1 MVSRNPLLGI
11 STLVSRESLT
21 FFWYFSGRIDVD
33 SFLLWVSDAQT
44 CPQMGPGAPPPS
56 KRSASRW
63 GCLAHYHGTCGSDE
77 VAAAPVGKTRS
88 RERFGEGGVTR
99 VFRGSGG
106 DPQKKPPTQ
115 KGIPPPR
122 WGSSLAFWRAFC
134 RESGIPETPLD
145 VLLGVGD
152 PPK

>member
-11 STLVSRESLT
+11 STLVSRGSLT
-21 FFWYFSGRIDVD
+21 FLGYFSGRIDVD

-44 CPQMGPGAPPPS
+44 CPQMGPGAPPLS

-77 VAAAPVGKTRS
+77 VAAAPVAQRRS

-99 VFRGSGG
+99 FFAGEWGG
-106 DPQKKPPTQ
+106 PPKKTTAKT
-115 KGIPPPR
+115 KGDSAPKAGIFF
-122 WGSSLAFWRAFC
+122 GVLAR
-134 RESGIPETPLD
+134 
-145 VLLGVGD
+145 VLPGVGD
-152 PPK
+152 SRTPPGRFAWSG